1 MRTIQVGSRTLE
13 LDYDEGEYDTD
24 LNDDDP
30 SKEIVLSRQF
40 HKIYQEMWA
49 TKTQNIVI
57 KGSKGSGKSRVCAMW
72 IIYNMMKY
80 PKAST
85 LVVRKFKESIKDS
98 IYAELKWAIH
108 KFHAD
113 GAWKCNTSPMEM
125 SFTRDPTK
133 PQEVQKILFR
143 GLDDPQKVASIGV
156 DYGHLC
162 WVLWE
167 EASQIT
173 SEEDFDKINMSIR
186 GQLPDYLWKRV
197 MVIFNPWSEKHWLK
211 KRFFDEPDDRTYTL
225 TTTFRHNP
233 WLSDDNLAEYVELYD
248 RSPRT
253 ARIICDGEWGI
264 AGGLV
269 YEDWEAADFDMT
281 QIRAQYPD
289 LRFSYGLDFGFVND
303 PTAFVAIAVDELS
316 RQIWIFDCM
325 YEYGWDNLKIARRLT
340 QMGYADK
347 VIACDSA
354 EQKSIYEL
362 KRGYQTPALDENND
376 QIYDVDGHALT
387 DTWVLPNAV
396 MAMKGPDSI
405 RNGIRDL
412 QSYHLIVHRHKC
424 VPVLDEL
431 SNYAFMEDK
440 DGALTDQPMDE
451 YNHCLVAGTMVET
464 DHGAVPIED
473 IEVGDMVLTHLGYR
487 KVLASGITRPEP
499 VEIWRVTFE
508 DGTEIEG
515 TFDHDIMTTE
525 GYKNLGCITICDKV
539 VQYQKNLLNTTVASV
554 SSTMGYTGTETPMQK
569 QGICACITEQA
580 LIQNL
585 ISCTGTSGRN
595 TTAPSHQDVISITS
609 TAIPTTTTSPISNV
623 SLVPSMYGN
632 TLGLKS
638 TENLSVN
645 SCPILNLH
653 RNVHA
658 ENGMLPKKAMN
669 GMFNRERGLQ
679 RIFSPS
685 NRPVN
690 TAVRSTWQNH
700 LMGSSVQMPASQQ
713 LVGHPESITRT
724 AFVWYVERLSQ
735 STNIAKQNTAPESAE
750 AYLELERIA
759 RECRLLSVAKVEK
772 TGRYEYVYDLTVDEA
787 HDFFANNILVSN
799 CADALRYAKN
809 LLMGRGKGTVVET
822 GESPVMIDTEPYTI
836 KRLQPCSRVYSTYD
850 EDDGESNGLTTQS
863 GLSLSMY
870 ARSSVNGGTR

>member
-113 GAWKCNTSPMEM
+113 GAWKCNTSPLEM
-125 SFTRDPTK
+125 SFTRDPSK

-281 QIRAQYPD
+281 QVRAQYPD

-325 YEYGWDNLKIARRLT
+325 YEYGWDNLKIARQLT
-340 QMGYADK
+340 KMGYADK

-376 QIYDVDGHALT
+376 QIFDVDGHALT

-487 KVLASGITRPEP
+487 KVLAAGITRPEP

-539 VQYQKNLLNTTVASV
+539 IQYLGTNLNASKASP
-554 SSTMGYTGTETPMQK
+554 SSMMGGCGTGTPMQK
-569 QGICACITEQA
+569 QETFVYTTEAHLTENQPY
-580 LIQNL
+580 
-585 ISCTGTSGRN
+585 CTDISGRN
-595 TTAPSHQDVISITS
+595 TTDLSLPSMRSTTS
-609 TAIPTTTTSPISNV
+609 TAIPITMTSPISNA
-623 SLVPSMYGN
+623 SLMLSMYGS
-632 TLGLKS
+632 TLKRKNRGKHSAKLCS
-638 TENLSVN
+638 ISNLRN
-645 SCPILNLH
+645 S
-653 RNVHA
+653 VHA
-658 ENGMLPKKAMN
+658 EHGMLPKKDMH
-669 GMFNRERGLQ
+669 GMFNRERELQ
-679 RIFSPS
+679 RTSNPS
-685 NRPVN
+685 NKPVN
-690 TAVRSTWQNH
+690 TAVRSIWQNPP
-700 LMGSSVQMPASQQ
+700 MESSVQMPASQQ
-713 LVGHPESITRT
+713 PAGRPGSMTRSV
-724 AFVWYVERLSQ
+724 FVQYVAKYSG
-735 STNIAKQNTAPESAE
+735 STNTKKQAPVPQNVVEYSI
-750 AYLELERIA
+750 LKNIA

-787 HDFFANNILVSN
+787 HDFFANYILVSN
-799 CADALRYAKN
+799 CCDSIRYAKG

>member
-113 GAWKCNTSPMEM
+113 GAWKCNTSPLEM
-125 SFTRDPTK
+125 SFTRDPSK

-269 YEDWEAADFDMT
+269 YEDWEAADFDMA

-451 YNHCLVAGTMVET
+451 YNHCLVAGTMIET
-464 DHGAVPIED
+464 DHSWVPIEN

-499 VEIWRVTFE
+499 AEIWRMTTVR
-508 DGTEIEG
+508 GRVLEG
-515 TFDHDIMTTE
+515 TCDHPFPRSPE
-525 GYKNLGCITICDKV
+525 
-539 VQYQKNLLNTTVASV
+539 
-554 SSTMGYTGTETPMQK
+554 E
-569 QGICACITEQA
+569 
-580 LIQNL
+580 
-585 ISCTGTSGRN
+585 
-595 TTAPSHQDVISITS
+595 PSHDDAFALKDSANRRLAT
-609 TAIPTTTTSPISNV
+609 
-623 SLVPSMYGN
+623 LVG
-632 TLGLKS
+632 
-638 TENLSVN
+638 
-645 SCPILNLH
+645 IDW
-653 RNVHA
+653 
-658 ENGMLPKKAMN
+658 
-669 GMFNRERGLQ
+669 
-679 RIFSPS
+679 
-685 NRPVN
+685 
-690 TAVRSTWQNH
+690 VRS
-700 LMGSSVQMPASQQ
+700 
-713 LVGHPESITRT
+713 
-724 AFVWYVERLSQ
+724 VED
-735 STNIAKQNTAPESAE
+735 
-750 AYLELERIA
+750 
-759 RECRLLSVAKVEK
+759 
-772 TGRYEYVYDLTVDEA
+772 TGRKEYVYDLTVEEA
-787 HDFFANNILVSN
+787 HTFYANDILTLN
-799 CADALRYAKN
+799 CCDSIRYAKG

>member
-281 QIRAQYPD
+281 QVRAQYPD

-499 VEIWRVTFE
+499 VEIWRMTTVR
-508 DGTEIEG
+508 GRVLEG
-515 TFDHDIMTTE
+515 TCDHPFPNVPE
-525 GYKNLGCITICDKV
+525 K
-539 VQYQKNLLNTTVASV
+539 
-554 SSTMGYTGTETPMQK
+554 
-569 QGICACITEQA
+569 
-580 LIQNL
+580 
-585 ISCTGTSGRN
+585 
-595 TTAPSHQDVISITS
+595 PSHDDTFALKDGANKRLA
-609 TAIPTTTTSPISNV
+609 T
-623 SLVPSMYGN
+623 LVG
-632 TLGLKS
+632 
-638 TENLSVN
+638 
-645 SCPILNLH
+645 IDW
-653 RNVHA
+653 
-658 ENGMLPKKAMN
+658 
-669 GMFNRERGLQ
+669 
-679 RIFSPS
+679 
-685 NRPVN
+685 
-690 TAVRSTWQNH
+690 VRS
-700 LMGSSVQMPASQQ
+700 
-713 LVGHPESITRT
+713 
-724 AFVWYVERLSQ
+724 
-735 STNIAKQNTAPESAE
+735 
-750 AYLELERIA
+750 
-759 RECRLLSVAKVEK
+759 VEK

-799 CADALRYAKN
+799 CCDSIRYAKG

>member
-113 GAWKCNTSPMEM
+113 GAWKCNTSPLEM
-125 SFTRDPTK
+125 SFTRDPSK

-281 QIRAQYPD
+281 QVRAQYPD

-325 YEYGWDNLKIARRLT
+325 YEYGWDNLKIARQLT

-499 VEIWRVTFE
+499 AEIWKMTTVRGRVL
-508 DGTEIEG
+508 EG
-515 TFDHDIMTTE
+515 TCDHPFPNVPE
-525 GYKNLGCITICDKV
+525 K
-539 VQYQKNLLNTTVASV
+539 
-554 SSTMGYTGTETPMQK
+554 
-569 QGICACITEQA
+569 
-580 LIQNL
+580 
-585 ISCTGTSGRN
+585 
-595 TTAPSHQDVISITS
+595 PSHDDTF
-609 TAIPTTTTSPISNV
+609 ALKDGANKR
-623 SLVPSMYGN
+623 LA
-632 TLGLKS
+632 TLTG
-638 TENLSVN
+638 
-645 SCPILNLH
+645 IDW
-653 RNVHA
+653 
-658 ENGMLPKKAMN
+658 
-669 GMFNRERGLQ
+669 
-679 RIFSPS
+679 
-685 NRPVN
+685 
-690 TAVRSTWQNH
+690 VRS
-700 LMGSSVQMPASQQ
+700 
-713 LVGHPESITRT
+713 
-724 AFVWYVERLSQ
+724 
-735 STNIAKQNTAPESAE
+735 
-750 AYLELERIA
+750 
-759 RECRLLSVAKVEK
+759 VEK

-787 HDFFANNILVSN
+787 HDFFANYILVSN
-799 CADALRYAKN
+799 CCDSIRYAKG